1 MLRASSVFTYV
12 RVEEREKDE
21 ELCYRSYRT
30 VERAT
35 QLPPSS
41 IFDEKIEGRE
51 GKRERESKGVSFS
64 LTANA
69 CIRHEPRA

>member
-1 MLRASSVFTYV
+1 MLRASSVFTYI

-41 IFDEKIEGRE
+41 IFDEKIEGT
-51 GKRERESKGVSFS
+51 GKRERE
-64 LTANA
+64 
-69 CIRHEPRA
+69 RERE